1 MQIPFSEKVK
11 RILTYSKDEAD
22 RLHNKMIEPEHLMLG
37 ILKDGSNKAT
47 DILRTKFMVD
57 CNSLQNQLEQE
68 CKNEASQ
75 TRLTNSRFPASLPFE
90 DEIIVDDSTSDI
102 LRLGMLEAKV
112 MNSKEVDVEH
122 VLLGFLKHKSIN
134 LTKTKTDLTSTDL
147 TSAITNFL
155 SQYEISYDKVL
166 CALTESNITPK
177 TINSEVDFDDDED
190 DEEDDAP
197 PSSASSKGAKVQ
209 TGTKTN
215 RNSDTPAIDTFGTD
229 ISQMAHEGKL
239 DPVVGREKEIERIAQ
254 ILSRRKKN
262 NPILIGEPGVGKSA
276 IVEGLAIRIENRE
289 VSRVLF
295 NKRII
300 SIDMSSIVAGTKYR
314 GQFEERM
321 KSVIN
326 ELKAHPE
333 IIVFIDEIH
342 NLIGAGNQAGQMDAA
357 NMMKPALSR
366 GELQCIGATT
376 LEEYRKS
383 IEKDGALERRF
394 QKVLVEPTTKEETLE
409 ILRNIKE
416 KYEAHHNVIYTD
428 DALKACVNLADR
440 YMTDRFFPDKAIDA
454 MDEAGSRVHIGN
466 ISVPKEIEKQ
476 EELIN
481 KAIIDKESAVK
492 AQDYEKAAE
501 FRDYENELKTQLDSM
516 RERWEAELNKH
527 RQTVNA
533 DNVAETVSLI
543 TGVPVS
549 KMAQDE
555 GIRLKGMRHALK
567 DKVIAQ
573 DKAIDKLVSAI
584 QRSRIGLKDPNRPIG
599 TFMFLGPTGV
609 GKTYL
614 AKQLAEY
621 MFGSSDSLIRIDM
634 SEYMEKFTVSRLVG
648 APPGYVGYEEG
659 GMLTEKVRR
668 KPYSIILL
676 DEMEKAHQ
684 DVFNILL
691 QVMDDGRLTDSY
703 GRTVDFRNTVIIM
716 TSNVGTRQLKDFG
729 TGIGF
734 SASDKSLKDVSQA
747 VITKALNKQFSPEF
761 INRIDEIITFE
772 QLQEDDIL
780 KIIDIELLGL
790 YKRVKDMGLTLEI
803 TPEAKHF
810 IAHKGYDKQYGARP
824 LRRAIQKYLED
835 EISDIVIE
843 ETLPAGTI
851 LKAELQGETV
861 RISHN

>member
-1 MQIPFSEKVK
+1 MMQIPFSEKVK

-75 TRLTNSRFPASLPFE
+75 TRLTNSQFPASLPFE

-573 DKAIDKLVSAI
+573 DKASKCFRIQCLPCISRDNRQCIDRMVNATPS
-584 QRSRIGLKDPNRPIG
+584 
-599 TFMFLGPTGV
+599 
-609 GKTYL
+609 
-614 AKQLAEY
+614 
-621 MFGSSDSLIRIDM
+621 
-634 SEYMEKFTVSRLVG
+634 
-648 APPGYVGYEEG
+648 
-659 GMLTEKVRR
+659 
-668 KPYSIILL
+668 
-676 DEMEKAHQ
+676 
-684 DVFNILL
+684 
-691 QVMDDGRLTDSY
+691 
-703 GRTVDFRNTVIIM
+703 
-716 TSNVGTRQLKDFG
+716 
-729 TGIGF
+729 
-734 SASDKSLKDVSQA
+734 
-747 VITKALNKQFSPEF
+747 
-761 INRIDEIITFE
+761 
-772 QLQEDDIL
+772 
-780 KIIDIELLGL
+780 ELL
-790 YKRVKDMGLTLEI
+790 
-803 TPEAKHF
+803 
-810 IAHKGYDKQYGARP
+810 
-824 LRRAIQKYLED
+824 
-835 EISDIVIE
+835 
-843 ETLPAGTI
+843 
-851 LKAELQGETV
+851 
-861 RISHN
+861 